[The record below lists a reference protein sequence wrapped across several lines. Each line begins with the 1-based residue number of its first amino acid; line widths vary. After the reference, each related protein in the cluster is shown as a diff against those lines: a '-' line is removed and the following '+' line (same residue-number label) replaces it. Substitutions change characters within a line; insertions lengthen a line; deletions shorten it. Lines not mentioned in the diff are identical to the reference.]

1 MNFITEKNISKVI
14 IYLFVF
20 ILSSMIFLISYFYV
34 KNTNEDFDASMKDFV
49 HTHYKE
55 QKILLK
61 KEIDIIID
69 VITYNA
75 STSSLEL
82 AELKEHTIGLLN
94 NIRFEEKRSNYIFV
108 YDILKMQGGD
118 DFAELLVN
126 PNRPDLVGTK
136 LSTNYKDVDG
146 KKFRED
152 FLKDIRNKGESYTQ
166 YAYTKISSGKINQ
179 KLSYF
184 KYYEPW
190 NWVISVGI
198 YLDDIEYDIGLK
210 KKELN
215 EQVKKQIVQT
225 ILLFF
230 LFLSFGIFVTI
241 IVSDRMDEFF
251 KEYRKSVK
259 NKSKALEELNE
270 TLEKRVELELEKNR
284 EKEQVLIEKSR
295 FISMG
300 EMISNIAHQWRQPLS
315 ELSSILMS
323 IKFKH
328 NIQKLDDVTMN
339 KKAKEAE
346 LIIDYMSHTIDDFRN
361 FFMPKKEKQDFLLLN
376 ALQSVRTIIKSTL
389 KNYNIAL
396 IIDINEKIA
405 LNTYLNEFE
414 QVVLNIISNAK
425 DVLIEKNIV
434 QPYIKITAL
443 NEEDYVVL
451 YIEDNGGGVH
461 VEPKGKIFDPYFTT
475 KKDSEGTGIGLYMS
489 KIIVD
494 KNMNGRL
501 RVRNTNVGA
510 KFSIHMPKEA
520 KKD

>member
-179 KLSYF
+179 KLS
-184 KYYEPW
+184 
-190 NWVISVGI
+190 
-198 YLDDIEYDIGLK
+198 
-210 KKELN
+210 
-215 EQVKKQIVQT
+215 
-225 ILLFF
+225 
-230 LFLSFGIFVTI
+230 LFL
-241 IVSDRMDEFF
+241 
-251 KEYRKSVK
+251 
-259 NKSKALEELNE
+259 
-270 TLEKRVELELEKNR
+270 
-284 EKEQVLIEKSR
+284 
-295 FISMG
+295 ISSLM
-300 EMISNIAHQWRQPLS
+300 PLQ
-315 ELSSILMS
+315 LS
-323 IKFKH
+323 
-328 NIQKLDDVTMN
+328 
-339 KKAKEAE
+339 
-346 LIIDYMSHTIDDFRN
+346 
-361 FFMPKKEKQDFLLLN
+361 
-376 ALQSVRTIIKSTL
+376 
-389 KNYNIAL
+389 
-396 IIDINEKIA
+396 
-405 LNTYLNEFE
+405 
-414 QVVLNIISNAK
+414 
-425 DVLIEKNIV
+425 
-434 QPYIKITAL
+434 
-443 NEEDYVVL
+443 
-451 YIEDNGGGVH
+451 
-461 VEPKGKIFDPYFTT
+461 
-475 KKDSEGTGIGLYMS
+475 
-489 KIIVD
+489 
-494 KNMNGRL
+494 
-501 RVRNTNVGA
+501 
-510 KFSIHMPKEA
+510 
-520 KKD
+520 

>member
-1 MNFITEKNISKVI
+1 MMFITEKNISKVI

-20 ILSSMIFLISYFYV
+20 VMSAMIFLISYFYV
-34 KNTNEDFDASMKDFV
+34 KNTNNEFDVAMKNFV
-49 HTHYKE
+49 DSYYLD
-55 QKILLK
+55 QKVLLK
-61 KEIDIIID
+61 KEIDIVMD
-69 VITYNA
+69 VINYNA
-75 STSSLEL
+75 LTSALSIE
-82 AELKEHTIGLLN
+82 EIKVHTIGLLN
-94 NIRFEEKRSNYIFV
+94 SIRFEKKRSNYIFV
-108 YDILKMQGGD
+108 YDILNMEGGD
-118 DFAELLVN
+118 KFARLLVN
-126 PNRPDLVGTK
+126 PNRPDLVGTV
-136 LSTNYKDVDG
+136 LSTNFKDHDG
-146 KKFRED
+146 KKFREA
-152 FLKDIRNKGESYTQ
+152 FLKDIRLKGESYTQ

-190 NWVISVGI
+190 NWVISVGV
-198 YLDDIEYDIGLK
+198 YLDDIEADIAIQK
-210 KKELN
+210 KDLHER
-215 EQVKKQIVQT
+215 VKKQIIQT
-225 ILLFF
+225 ILLFL
-230 LFLSFGIFVTI
+230 LFLSIGIFITI
-241 IVSDRMDEFF
+241 IVSDRIDEFF
-251 KEYRKSVK
+251 KEYRESVK
-259 NKSKALEELNE
+259 NKSSALEELNE
-270 TLEKRVELELEKNR
+270 TLEKRVEHELEKNR

-328 NIQKLDDVTMN
+328 TIQKLDDVTMN

-361 FFMPKKEKQDFLLLN
+361 FFMPKKEKQDFILLN
-376 ALQSVRTIIKSTL
+376 VLHSVRTIIQSTL
-389 KNYNIAL
+389 KNYNITL
-396 IIDINEKIA
+396 IIDIDEKIT
-405 LNTYLNEFE
+405 LYTYLNEFE

-425 DVLIEKNIV
+425 DVLLENNVLK
-434 QPYIKITAL
+434 PYIKITAL
-443 NEEDYVVL
+443 NENEYVVL

-501 RVRNTNVGA
+501 RVKNTKEGA
-510 KFSIHMPKEA
+510 KFSIHMPKESKA
-520 KKD
+520 D